1 MYGVFMKPINNSNND
16 VLCSVIV
23 FKCDINEKRIS
34 LRSQGSVDA
43 ILYDIGSDV
52 DAGPS
57 ATTSE
62 WSFYVSV
69 AFQLRW

>member
-1 MYGVFMKPINNSNND
+1 MKPIYNSNND
-16 VLCSVIV
+16 VLCSVFV
-23 FKCDINEKRIS
+23 FECNINEKRIS

-43 ILYDIGSDV
+43 IIYDIGSDV
-52 DAGPS
+52 DTSPS